1 LAYFSPYL
9 AITILLID
17 ENIVIIIF
25 FVDENNIHHTSI
37 ADISFMTR

>member
-17 ENIVIIIF
+17 ENIIIIIF
-25 FVDENNIHHTSI
+25 FEDENNIHHTSI